1 MISICLFIMISLT
14 CLYSQI
20 DVSNQLSI
28 KYGDADMKLSELFFT
43 DRLPDDYNYR
53 EIYLDTRLSLNK
65 ENYRLESL
73 LSFEVS
79 DPPEIGLDEEGIR
92 EFLFGFYNDKFSLE
106 VGDIYQTWGRGLL
119 LNQLDYQNL
128 DFNTS
133 SRGVGLQFNNKN
145 RALNIIMGDTS
156 NRESTTTLGGYNPRV
171 PNYFV
176 DQFIY
181 GADITLDVAK
191 SNVGASFLMVDE
203 KERLLSHFLINL
215 RVEKAYKDGELFM
228 SIINKSS
235 ERDSKN
241 IEIFYPNKDGAG
253 IYISNTNY
261 LKDWALTSSYRKF
274 TIDVNDPI
282 MRDNIVEN
290 YGQALDIQRSPSGFY
305 QHTFRL
311 LSRNSREVNLN
322 DEIGLEMQLLGPIN
336 DNVNISVNYMKSSS
350 SKRWY
355 NGIGIDSSLWYGDN
369 SSMPS
374 SSQESYPFEELFIEL
389 SGYNASG
396 KAFYKVGIDFQDQV
410 FNVLSNSAEVKS
422 FEITQ
427 SFTLPFL
434 VSVAINPLWNV
445 EFQLELQR
453 LKTGFD
459 TTTISDVEGI
469 DDNSTFYSLLSEEY
483 QKNIFLALSA
493 NYKQKWS
500 FNVAHES
507 TNSDESLLNNSPENS
522 FDSANQWNS
531 FSMAYKFKS
540 DHTLELFYGSI
551 RGGLDCTNGVCRYV
565 QAFDDGI
572 RIDYSRNFD

>member
-1 MISICLFIMISLT
+1 MIKKVFTAILLLT
-14 CLYSQI
+14 SSYSQT
-20 DVSNQLSI
+20 DVSNQLSVR
-28 KYGDADMKLSELFFT
+28 YGDSKN
-43 DRLPDDYNYR
+43 DYNYN
-53 EIYLDTRLSLNK
+53 EVYLDTKLSLNR
-65 ENYRLESL
+65 EDYRLESIFT
-73 LSFEVS
+73 FEIS
-79 DPPEIGLDEEGIR
+79 DPPEIGLKEDGLR
-92 EFLFGFYNDKFSLE
+92 KFLFGFYNDKFSFEL
-106 VGDIYQTWGRGLL
+106 GDIYQTWGRGLL

-128 DFNTS
+128 DFDTG
-133 SRGVGLQFNNKN
+133 SRGLGLTFQDDWKTV
-145 RALNIIMGDTS
+145 NIIAGDTA
-156 NRESTTTLGGYNPRV
+156 NRKSTTVLGGYDPRV

-176 DQFIY
+176 DQFLY
-181 GADITLDVAK
+181 GADMSFDLDK
-191 SNVGASFLMVDE
+191 SNIGFAFLFVDE
-203 KERLLSHFLINL
+203 DKRNLSHTLTSARIDKSYENGEFFVSMISK
-215 RVEKAYKDGELFM
+215 VSEKDPGDL
-228 SIINKSS
+228 
-235 ERDSKN
+235 
-241 IEIFYPNKDGAG
+241 EIFYPEKDGTG
-253 IYISNTNY
+253 FYISNTNY

-322 DEIGLEMQLLGPIN
+322 DEVGLEMQLLGPIN

-355 NGIGIDSSLWYGDN
+355 NGMGIDSSLWYGDN

-531 FSMAYKFKS
+531 FLWHISLNLIIRSNYSMVLFAVDWIVQMECVDMYK
-540 DHTLELFYGSI
+540 LLMM
-551 RGGLDCTNGVCRYV
+551 
-565 QAFDDGI
+565 A
-572 RIDYSRNFD
+572 

>member
-1 MISICLFIMISLT
+1 MIKKVFTAMLLLTSI
-14 CLYSQI
+14 YSQT
-20 DVSNQLSI
+20 DVSNQLSVR
-28 KYGDADMKLSELFFT
+28 YGDSKN
-43 DRLPDDYNYR
+43 DYNYN
-53 EIYLDTRLSLNK
+53 EVYLDTKLSLNR
-65 ENYRLESL
+65 EDYRLESIFT
-73 LSFEVS
+73 FEIS
-79 DPPEIGLDEEGIR
+79 DPPEIGLKEDGLR
-92 EFLFGFYNDKFSLE
+92 KFLFGFYNDKFSFEL
-106 VGDIYQTWGRGLL
+106 GDIYQTWGRGLL

-128 DFNTS
+128 DFDTG
-133 SRGVGLQFNNKN
+133 SRGLGLTFQDDWKTV
-145 RALNIIMGDTS
+145 NIIAGDTA
-156 NRESTTTLGGYNPRV
+156 NRKSTTVLGGYDPRV

-176 DQFIY
+176 DQFLY
-181 GADITLDVAK
+181 GADMSFDLDK
-191 SNVGASFLMVDE
+191 SNIGFAFLFVDE
-203 KERLLSHFLINL
+203 DKRNLSHTLTSARIDKSYEN
-215 RVEKAYKDGELFM
+215 GEFFVSM
-228 SIINKSS
+228 INKVS
-235 ERDSKN
+235 EKDPGDL
-241 IEIFYPNKDGAG
+241 EIFYPEKDGTG
-253 IYISNTNY
+253 FYISNTNY

-282 MRDNIVEN
+282 MRDNIVHN

-355 NGIGIDSSLWYGDN
+355 NGMGIDSSLWYSDN

-389 SGYNASG
+389 SGYNTNG
-396 KAFYKVGIDFQDQV
+396 KVFYKVGIDFQDQV
-410 FNVLSNSAEVKS
+410 FNVLSNSAEIKS

-459 TTTISDVEGI
+459 TTTISDIEGI

-507 TNSDESLLNNSPENS
+507 TNSDESLLNDGQENS

>member
-1 MISICLFIMISLT
+1 MIKKVFTAILLLTSI
-14 CLYSQI
+14 YSQT
-20 DVSNQLSI
+20 DVSNQLSVR
-28 KYGDADMKLSELFFT
+28 YGDSKN
-43 DRLPDDYNYR
+43 DYNYN
-53 EIYLDTRLSLNK
+53 EVYLDTKLSLNR
-65 ENYRLESL
+65 EDYRLESIFT
-73 LSFEVS
+73 FEIS
-79 DPPEIGLDEEGIR
+79 DPPEIGLKEDGLR
-92 EFLFGFYNDKFSLE
+92 KFLFGFYNDKFSFEL
-106 VGDIYQTWGRGLL
+106 GDIYQTWGRGLL

-128 DFNTS
+128 DFDTG
-133 SRGVGLQFNNKN
+133 SRGLGLTFQDDWKTV
-145 RALNIIMGDTS
+145 NIIAGDTA
-156 NRESTTTLGGYNPRV
+156 NRKSTTVLGGYDPRV

-176 DQFIY
+176 DQFLY
-181 GADITLDVAK
+181 GADMSFDLDK
-191 SNVGASFLMVDE
+191 SNIGFAFLFVDE
-203 KERLLSHFLINL
+203 DKRNLSHTLTSARIDKSYEN
-215 RVEKAYKDGELFM
+215 GEFFVSM
-228 SIINKSS
+228 INKVS
-235 ERDSKN
+235 EKDPGDL
-241 IEIFYPNKDGAG
+241 EIFYPEKDGTG
-253 IYISNTNY
+253 FYISNTNY

-322 DEIGLEMQLLGPIN
+322 DEVGLEMQLLGPIN

-355 NGIGIDSSLWYGDN
+355 NGMGIDSSLWYGDK

-459 TTTISDVEGI
+459 TTTISDVDGI

>member
-1 MISICLFIMISLT
+1 MIKKVFTAILLLT
-14 CLYSQI
+14 YSYSQT
-20 DVSNQLSI
+20 DVSNQLSVR
-28 KYGDADMKLSELFFT
+28 YGDSKN
-43 DRLPDDYNYR
+43 DYNYN
-53 EIYLDTRLSLNK
+53 EVYLDTKLSLNR
-65 ENYRLESL
+65 EDYRLESIFT
-73 LSFEVS
+73 FEIS
-79 DPPEIGLDEEGIR
+79 DPPEIGLKEDGLR
-92 EFLFGFYNDKFSLE
+92 KFLFGFYNDKFSFEL
-106 VGDIYQTWGRGLL
+106 GDIYQTWGRGLL

-128 DFNTS
+128 DFDTG
-133 SRGVGLQFNNKN
+133 SRGLGLTFQDDWKTV
-145 RALNIIMGDTS
+145 NIIAGDTA
-156 NRESTTTLGGYNPRV
+156 NRKSTTVLGGYDPRV

-176 DQFIY
+176 DQFLY
-181 GADITLDVAK
+181 GADMSFDLDK
-191 SNVGASFLMVDE
+191 SNIGFAFLFVDE
-203 KERLLSHFLINL
+203 DKRNLSHTLTSARIDKSYEN
-215 RVEKAYKDGELFM
+215 GEFFVSM
-228 SIINKSS
+228 INKVS
-235 ERDSKN
+235 EKDPGDL
-241 IEIFYPNKDGAG
+241 EIFYPEKDGTG
-253 IYISNTNY
+253 FYISNTNY

-282 MRDNIVEN
+282 MRDNIVHN

-355 NGIGIDSSLWYGDN
+355 NGMGIDSSLWYGDN

-459 TTTISDVEGI
+459 TTTISDIEGI

-507 TNSDESLLNNSPENS
+507 TNSDESLLNDGQENS

>member
-1 MISICLFIMISLT
+1 MIKKVFTAILLLTSI
-14 CLYSQI
+14 YSQT
-20 DVSNQLSI
+20 DVSNQLSVR
-28 KYGDADMKLSELFFT
+28 YGDSKN
-43 DRLPDDYNYR
+43 DYNYN
-53 EIYLDTRLSLNK
+53 EVYLDTKLSLNR
-65 ENYRLESL
+65 EDYRLESIFT
-73 LSFEVS
+73 FEIS
-79 DPPEIGLDEEGIR
+79 DPPEIGLKEDGLR
-92 EFLFGFYNDKFSLE
+92 KFLFGFYNDKFSFEL
-106 VGDIYQTWGRGLL
+106 GDIYQTWGRGLL

-128 DFNTS
+128 DFNTG
-133 SRGVGLQFNNKN
+133 SRGLGLTFQDDWKTV
-145 RALNIIMGDTS
+145 NIIAGDTA
-156 NRESTTTLGGYNPRV
+156 NRKSTTVLGGYDPRV

-176 DQFIY
+176 DQFLY
-181 GADITLDVAK
+181 GADMSFDLDK
-191 SNVGASFLMVDE
+191 SNIGFAFLFVDE
-203 KERLLSHFLINL
+203 DKRNLSHTLTSARIDKSYEN
-215 RVEKAYKDGELFM
+215 GEFFVSM
-228 SIINKSS
+228 INKVS
-235 ERDSKN
+235 EKDPGDL
-241 IEIFYPNKDGAG
+241 EIFYPEKDGTG
-253 IYISNTNY
+253 FYISNTNY

-355 NGIGIDSSLWYGDN
+355 NGMGIDSSLWYGDN
-369 SSMPS
+369 NSMPS

-389 SGYNASG
+389 SGYNTNG
-396 KAFYKVGIDFQDQV
+396 KVFYKVGIDFQDQV
-410 FNVLSNSAEVKS
+410 FNVLSNSADIKS

-427 SFTLPFL
+427 SFTLPLL

-459 TTTISDVEGI
+459 TTTISDIEGI

-507 TNSDESLLNNSPENS
+507 TNSDESLLNDGQDNS

>member
-1 MISICLFIMISLT
+1 MIKKVFTAILLLT
-14 CLYSQI
+14 YSYSQT
-20 DVSNQLSI
+20 DVSNQLSVR
-28 KYGDADMKLSELFFT
+28 YGDSKN
-43 DRLPDDYNYR
+43 DYNYN
-53 EIYLDTRLSLNK
+53 EIYLDTKLSLNR
-65 ENYRLESL
+65 EDYRLESIFT
-73 LSFEVS
+73 FEIS
-79 DPPEIGLDEEGIR
+79 DPPEIGLKEDGLR
-92 EFLFGFYNDKFSLE
+92 KFLFGFYNDKFSFEL
-106 VGDIYQTWGRGLL
+106 GDIYQTWGRGLL

-128 DFNTS
+128 DFDTG
-133 SRGVGLQFNNKN
+133 SRGLGLTFQDDWKTV
-145 RALNIIMGDTS
+145 NIIAGDTA
-156 NRESTTTLGGYNPRV
+156 NRKSTTVLGGYDPRV

-176 DQFIY
+176 DQFLY
-181 GADITLDVAK
+181 GADMSFDLDK
-191 SNVGASFLMVDE
+191 SNIGFAFLFVDE
-203 KERLLSHFLINL
+203 DKRNLSHTLTSARIDKSYEN
-215 RVEKAYKDGELFM
+215 GEFFVSM
-228 SIINKSS
+228 INKVS
-235 ERDSKN
+235 EKDPGDL
-241 IEIFYPNKDGAG
+241 EIFYPEKDGTG
-253 IYISNTNY
+253 FYISNTNY

-282 MRDNIVEN
+282 MRDNIVHN

-355 NGIGIDSSLWYGDN
+355 NGMGIDSSLWYGDN
-369 SSMPS
+369 NSMPS

-389 SGYNASG
+389 SGYNTNG
-396 KAFYKVGIDFQDQV
+396 KVFYKVGIDFQDQV
-410 FNVLSNSAEVKS
+410 FNVLSNSAEIKS

-507 TNSDESLLNNSPENS
+507 TNSDESLLNDGQENS

>member
-1 MISICLFIMISLT
+1 MIKKVFTAILLLTSI
-14 CLYSQI
+14 YSQT
-20 DVSNQLSI
+20 DVSNQLSVR
-28 KYGDADMKLSELFFT
+28 YGDSKN
-43 DRLPDDYNYR
+43 DYNYN
-53 EIYLDTRLSLNK
+53 EVYLDTKLSLNR
-65 ENYRLESL
+65 EDYRLESIFT
-73 LSFEVS
+73 FEIS
-79 DPPEIGLDEEGIR
+79 DPPEIGLKEDGLR
-92 EFLFGFYNDKFSLE
+92 KFLFGFYNDKFSFEL
-106 VGDIYQTWGRGLL
+106 GDIYQTWGRGLL

-128 DFNTS
+128 DFDTG
-133 SRGVGLQFNNKN
+133 SRGLGLTFQDDWKTV
-145 RALNIIMGDTS
+145 NIIAGDTA
-156 NRESTTTLGGYNPRV
+156 NRKSTTVLGGYDPRV

-176 DQFIY
+176 DQFLY
-181 GADITLDVAK
+181 GVDMSFDLDK
-191 SNVGASFLMVDE
+191 SNIGFAFLFVDE
-203 KERLLSHFLINL
+203 DKRNLSHTLTSARIDKSYEN
-215 RVEKAYKDGELFM
+215 GEFFVSM
-228 SIINKSS
+228 INKVS
-235 ERDSKN
+235 EKDPGDL
-241 IEIFYPNKDGAG
+241 EIFYPEKDGTG
-253 IYISNTNY
+253 FYISNTNY

-322 DEIGLEMQLLGPIN
+322 DEVGLEMQLLGPIN

-355 NGIGIDSSLWYGDN
+355 NGMGIDSSLWYGDN

>member
-1 MISICLFIMISLT
+1 MIKKVFTAILLLTSI
-14 CLYSQI
+14 YSQT
-20 DVSNQLSI
+20 DVSNQLSVR
-28 KYGDADMKLSELFFT
+28 YGDSKN
-43 DRLPDDYNYR
+43 DYNYN
-53 EIYLDTRLSLNK
+53 EVYLDTKLSLNRQD
-65 ENYRLESL
+65 YRLESIFT
-73 LSFEVS
+73 FEIS
-79 DPPEIGLDEEGIR
+79 DPPEIGLKEDGLR
-92 EFLFGFYNDKFSLE
+92 KFLFGFYNNKFSFE

-128 DFNTS
+128 DFDTG
-133 SRGVGLQFNNKN
+133 SRGLGLTFQDDWKKV
-145 RALNIIMGDTS
+145 NIIAGDTA
-156 NRESTTTLGGYNPRV
+156 NRKSTTVLGGYDPRV

-176 DQFIY
+176 DQFLY
-181 GADITLDVAK
+181 GADMSFDLDK
-191 SNVGASFLMVDE
+191 SNIGFAFLFVDE
-203 KERLLSHFLINL
+203 DKRNLSHTLTSARIDKSYEN
-215 RVEKAYKDGELFM
+215 GEFFVSM
-228 SIINKSS
+228 INKVS
-235 ERDSKN
+235 EKDPGDL
-241 IEIFYPNKDGAG
+241 EIFYPEKDGTG
-253 IYISNTNY
+253 FYISNTNY

-282 MRDNIVEN
+282 MRDNIVHN

-355 NGIGIDSSLWYGDN
+355 NGMGIDSSLWYGDN
-369 SSMPS
+369 NSMPS

-389 SGYNASG
+389 SGYNTNG
-396 KAFYKVGIDFQDQV
+396 KVFYKVGIDFQDQV
-410 FNVLSNSAEVKS
+410 FNVLSNSAEIKS

-459 TTTISDVEGI
+459 TTTISDIEGI

-507 TNSDESLLNNSPENS
+507 TNSDESLLNDGQDNS

>member
-1 MISICLFIMISLT
+1 MIKKVFTAILLLASI
-14 CLYSQI
+14 YSQT
-20 DVSNQLSI
+20 DVSNQLSVR
-28 KYGDADMKLSELFFT
+28 YGDSKN
-43 DRLPDDYNYR
+43 DYNYN
-53 EIYLDTRLSLNK
+53 EVYLDTKLSLNR
-65 ENYRLESL
+65 EDYRLESIFT
-73 LSFEVS
+73 FEIS
-79 DPPEIGLDEEGIR
+79 DPPEIGLKEDGLR
-92 EFLFGFYNDKFSLE
+92 KFLFGFYNDKFSFEL
-106 VGDIYQTWGRGLL
+106 GDIYQTWGRGLL

-128 DFNTS
+128 DFDTG
-133 SRGVGLQFNNKN
+133 SRGLGLTFQDDWKTV
-145 RALNIIMGDTS
+145 NIIAGDTA
-156 NRESTTTLGGYNPRV
+156 NRKSTTVLGGYDPRV

-176 DQFIY
+176 DQFLY
-181 GADITLDVAK
+181 GADMSFDLDK
-191 SNVGASFLMVDE
+191 SNIGFAFLFVDE
-203 KERLLSHFLINL
+203 DKRNLSHTLTSARIDKSYEN
-215 RVEKAYKDGELFM
+215 GEFFVSM
-228 SIINKSS
+228 INKVS
-235 ERDSKN
+235 EKDSGDL
-241 IEIFYPNKDGAG
+241 EIFYPEKDGTG
-253 IYISNTNY
+253 FYISNTNY

-355 NGIGIDSSLWYGDN
+355 NGMGIDSSLWYGDN

-389 SGYNASG
+389 SGYNTNR
-396 KAFYKVGIDFQDQV
+396 KVFYKVGIDFQDQV
-410 FNVLSNSAEVKS
+410 FNVLSNSAEIKS

-453 LKTGFD
+453 FKTGFD
-459 TTTISDVEGI
+459 TTTISDIEGI

-507 TNSDESLLNNSPENS
+507 TNSDESLLNDGQDNS

>member
-1 MISICLFIMISLT
+1 MIKNVFTAILLLTSI
-14 CLYSQI
+14 YSQT
-20 DVSNQLSI
+20 DVSNQLSVR
-28 KYGDADMKLSELFFT
+28 YGDSKN
-43 DRLPDDYNYR
+43 DYNYN
-53 EIYLDTRLSLNK
+53 EVYLDTKLSLNRQD
-65 ENYRLESL
+65 YRLESIFT
-73 LSFEVS
+73 FEIS
-79 DPPEIGLDEEGIR
+79 NPPEIGLKEDGLR
-92 EFLFGFYNDKFSLE
+92 KFLFGFYNDKFSFEL
-106 VGDIYQTWGRGLL
+106 GDIYQTWGRGLL

-128 DFNTS
+128 DFDTG
-133 SRGVGLQFNNKN
+133 SRGLGLTFQDDSKTF
-145 RALNIIMGDTS
+145 NIIAGDTA
-156 NRESTTTLGGYNPRV
+156 NRNSTTVLGGYDPRV
-171 PNYFV
+171 PNYFI
-176 DQFIY
+176 DQFLY
-181 GADITLDVAK
+181 GADMSFDLDK
-191 SNVGASFLMVDE
+191 SNIGFAFLFVDE
-203 KERLLSHFLINL
+203 DKRNLSHTLTSARIDKSYEN
-215 RVEKAYKDGELFM
+215 GEFFVSM
-228 SIINKSS
+228 INKVS
-235 ERDSKN
+235 EKDPGDL
-241 IEIFYPNKDGAG
+241 EIFYPEKDGTG
-253 IYISNTNY
+253 FYISNTNY

-282 MRDNIVEN
+282 IRDNIVEN

-322 DEIGLEMQLLGPIN
+322 DEVGLEMQLLGPIN

-355 NGIGIDSSLWYGDN
+355 NGMGIDSSLWYGDN

>member
-1 MISICLFIMISLT
+1 MIKKVFTAILLLTSI
-14 CLYSQI
+14 YSQT
-20 DVSNQLSI
+20 DVSNQLSVR
-28 KYGDADMKLSELFFT
+28 YGDSKN
-43 DRLPDDYNYR
+43 DYNYN
-53 EIYLDTRLSLNK
+53 EVYLDTKLSLNR
-65 ENYRLESL
+65 EDYRLESIFT
-73 LSFEVS
+73 FEIS
-79 DPPEIGLDEEGIR
+79 DPPEIGLKEDGLR
-92 EFLFGFYNDKFSLE
+92 KFLFGFYNDKFSFEL
-106 VGDIYQTWGRGLL
+106 GDIYQTWGRGLL

-128 DFNTS
+128 DFDTG
-133 SRGVGLQFNNKN
+133 SRGLGLTFQDDWKTV
-145 RALNIIMGDTS
+145 NIIAGDTA
-156 NRESTTTLGGYNPRV
+156 NRKSTTVLGGYDPRV

-176 DQFIY
+176 DQFLY
-181 GADITLDVAK
+181 GADMSFDLDK
-191 SNVGASFLMVDE
+191 SNIGFAFLFVDE
-203 KERLLSHFLINL
+203 DKRNLSHTLTSARIDKSYEN
-215 RVEKAYKDGELFM
+215 GEFFVSM
-228 SIINKSS
+228 INKVS
-235 ERDSKN
+235 EKDPGDL
-241 IEIFYPNKDGAG
+241 EIFYPEKDGTG
-253 IYISNTNY
+253 FYISNTNY

-322 DEIGLEMQLLGPIN
+322 DEVGLEMQLLGPIN

-355 NGIGIDSSLWYGDN
+355 NGMGIDSSLWYGDN

>member
-1 MISICLFIMISLT
+1 MIKKVFTAILLLTSI
-14 CLYSQI
+14 YSQT
-20 DVSNQLSI
+20 DVSNQLSVR
-28 KYGDADMKLSELFFT
+28 YGDSKN
-43 DRLPDDYNYR
+43 DYNYN
-53 EIYLDTRLSLNK
+53 EVYLDTKLSLNR
-65 ENYRLESL
+65 EDYRLESIFT
-73 LSFEVS
+73 FEIS
-79 DPPEIGLDEEGIR
+79 DPPEIGLKEDGLR
-92 EFLFGFYNDKFSLE
+92 KFLFGFYNDKFSFEL
-106 VGDIYQTWGRGLL
+106 GDIYQTWGRGLL

-128 DFNTS
+128 DFDTG
-133 SRGVGLQFNNKN
+133 SRGLGLTFQDDWKTV
-145 RALNIIMGDTS
+145 NIIAGDTA
-156 NRESTTTLGGYNPRV
+156 NRKSTTVLGGYDPRV

-176 DQFIY
+176 DQFLY
-181 GADITLDVAK
+181 GADMSFDLDK
-191 SNVGASFLMVDE
+191 SNIGFAFLFVDE
-203 KERLLSHFLINL
+203 DKRNLSHTLTSARIDKSYEN
-215 RVEKAYKDGELFM
+215 GEFFVSM
-228 SIINKSS
+228 INKVS
-235 ERDSKN
+235 EKDPGDL
-241 IEIFYPNKDGAG
+241 EIFYPEKDGTG
-253 IYISNTNY
+253 FYISNTNY

-322 DEIGLEMQLLGPIN
+322 DEVGLEMQLLGPIN

-355 NGIGIDSSLWYGDN
+355 NGMGIDSSLWYGDK

>member
-1 MISICLFIMISLT
+1 MINKVLT
-14 CLYSQI
+14 AILLLTYSYSQT
-20 DVSNQLSI
+20 DVSNQLSVR
-28 KYGDADMKLSELFFT
+28 YGDSKN
-43 DRLPDDYNYR
+43 DYNYN
-53 EIYLDTRLSLNK
+53 EVYLDTKLSLNR
-65 ENYRLESL
+65 EDYRLESIFT
-73 LSFEVS
+73 FEIS
-79 DPPEIGLDEEGIR
+79 DPPEIGLKEDGLR
-92 EFLFGFYNDKFSLE
+92 KFLFGFYNDKFSFEL
-106 VGDIYQTWGRGLL
+106 GDIYQTWGRGLL

-128 DFNTS
+128 DFDTG
-133 SRGVGLQFNNKN
+133 SRGLGLTFQDDWKTV
-145 RALNIIMGDTS
+145 NIIAGDTA
-156 NRESTTTLGGYNPRV
+156 NRKSTTVLGGYDPRV

-176 DQFIY
+176 DQFLY
-181 GADITLDVAK
+181 GADMSFDLDK
-191 SNVGASFLMVDE
+191 SNIGFAFLFVDE
-203 KERLLSHFLINL
+203 DKRNLSHTLTSARIDKSYEN
-215 RVEKAYKDGELFM
+215 GEFFVSM
-228 SIINKSS
+228 INKVS
-235 ERDSKN
+235 EKDPGDL
-241 IEIFYPNKDGAG
+241 EIFYPEKDGTG
-253 IYISNTNY
+253 FYISNTNY

-322 DEIGLEMQLLGPIN
+322 DEVGLEMQLLGPIN

-355 NGIGIDSSLWYGDN
+355 NGMGIDSSLWYGDN

>member
-1 MISICLFIMISLT
+1 MIKRVLLLMLLLT
-14 CLYSQI
+14 YSYSQT
-20 DVSNQLSI
+20 DVSNQLSVR
-28 KYGDADMKLSELFFT
+28 YGDSKN
-43 DRLPDDYNYR
+43 DYNYN
-53 EIYLDTRLSLNK
+53 EVYLDTKLSLNR
-65 ENYRLESL
+65 EDYRLESIFT
-73 LSFEVS
+73 FEIS
-79 DPPEIGLDEEGIR
+79 DPPEIGLKEDDLR
-92 EFLFGFYNDKFSLE
+92 KFLLGFYNDRFSFE
-106 VGDIYQTWGRGLL
+106 IGDIYQTWGRGLL

-128 DFNTS
+128 DFDTG
-133 SRGVGLQFNNKN
+133 SRGLGLTFQDDWKTV
-145 RALNIIMGDTS
+145 NIIAGDLS
-156 NRESTTTLGGYNPRV
+156 SRESTTILGGYDPRV

-176 DQFIY
+176 DQFLY
-181 GADITLDVAK
+181 GADMSFDLDK
-191 SNVGASFLMVDE
+191 SNIGFAFLFVDE
-203 KERLLSHFLINL
+203 DKRNLSHTLTSARIDKSYEN
-215 RVEKAYKDGELFM
+215 GEFFISM
-228 SIINKSS
+228 INKVS
-235 ERDSKN
+235 EKDAGDL
-241 IEIFYPNKDGAG
+241 EIFYPEKDGTG
-253 IYISNTNY
+253 FYISNTNY

-282 MRDNIVEN
+282 IRDNIVEN

-336 DNVNISVNYMKSSS
+336 DNVNISINYMKSSS

-355 NGIGIDSSLWYGDN
+355 NGVGIDSSLWYSDKN
-369 SSMPS
+369 TMPS

-389 SGYNASG
+389 SGYNTNG
-396 KAFYKVGIDFQDQV
+396 KIFYKVGIDFQDQV

-469 DDNSTFYSLLSEEY
+469 DGSSTFHSLLLEEY

-507 TNSDESLLNNSPENS
+507 TNSDESLINNSPENS

-572 RIDYSRNFD
+572 RIDYSRNFN

>member
-1 MISICLFIMISLT
+1 MIKKISTTILLLTSI
-14 CLYSQI
+14 YSQT
-20 DVSNQLSI
+20 DVSNQLSVR
-28 KYGDADMKLSELFFT
+28 YGDSKN
-43 DRLPDDYNYR
+43 DYNYN
-53 EIYLDTRLSLNK
+53 EVYLDTKLSLNRQD
-65 ENYRLESL
+65 YRLESIFT
-73 LSFEVS
+73 FEIS
-79 DPPEIGLDEEGIR
+79 NPPEIGLKEDGLR
-92 EFLFGFYNDKFSLE
+92 KFLFGFYNDKFSFEL
-106 VGDIYQTWGRGLL
+106 GDIYQTWGRGLL

-128 DFNTS
+128 DFDTG
-133 SRGVGLQFNNKN
+133 SRGLGLTFQDDSKTF
-145 RALNIIMGDTS
+145 NIIAGDTA
-156 NRESTTTLGGYNPRV
+156 NRNSTTVLGGYDPRV

-176 DQFIY
+176 DQFLY
-181 GADITLDVAK
+181 GADMSFDLDK
-191 SNVGASFLMVDE
+191 SNIGFAFLFVDE
-203 KERLLSHFLINL
+203 DKRNL
-215 RVEKAYKDGELFM
+215 YHTLTSVHIDKSYENGEFFVSM
-228 SIINKSS
+228 INKVS
-235 ERDSKN
+235 EKDPGDL
-241 IEIFYPNKDGAG
+241 EIFYPEKDGTG
-253 IYISNTNY
+253 FYISSTNY

-322 DEIGLEMQLLGPIN
+322 DEVGLEMQLLGPIN
-336 DNVNISVNYMKSSS
+336 DNLNISINYMKSSS

-355 NGIGIDSSLWYGDN
+355 NGIGINSSLWYSDN
-369 SSMPS
+369 STMPS

-389 SGYNASG
+389 SGYNTKG
-396 KAFYKVGIDFQDQV
+396 KIFYKVGIDFQDQV
-410 FNVLSNSAEVKS
+410 FNVLSNSAEIKS

-434 VSVAINPLWNV
+434 MSVAINPLWNV
-445 EFQLELQR
+445 EFQLELQK

-459 TTTISDVEGI
+459 TTTISDIEGI

-500 FNVAHES
+500 FNFAHES
-507 TNSDESLLNNSPENS
+507 TNSDESLLNDGQDNS

-572 RIDYSRNFD
+572 RIDYSRNFN